1 MQYHCFKIVLQ
12 WCILAEWKPS
22 NNWGCFHN
30 LPAQVLCARTL
41 CGKGDVVGDECL
53 EGFVVEGVVLDGAHD
68 FVGIGGEQGGDVV
81 LQINVEGSLSLV
93 ACPVVGV

>member
-1 MQYHCFKIVLQ
+1 MCELCCLHD
-12 WCILAEWKPS
+12 
-22 NNWGCFHN
+22 
-30 LPAQVLCARTL
+30 LPTQVSRARIL
-41 CGKGDVVGDECL
+41 CGKGNVVGDECL

-81 LQINVEGSLSLV
+81 LQIDVEGSLSLV